1 MEPLG
6 PLQNKWVVNTRAEH
20 QAQPLN
26 EKLIAAGANV
36 ISFPLLNIAA
46 SENLEKVEHQL
57 ASLEDYDLA
66 IFISTN
72 AVEQTLNKID
82 ASVLKALKLGC
93 VGQKTALTLKQHGLD
108 IDFCPERFFNSEAL
122 LGLDT
127 FQKFIPGKKIA
138 LIKGEGGRDLLE
150 KSLLKWGGD
159 VSSFDVYR
167 RTCPQHSLDLLKN
180 HQLRQEL
187 DIIILTSGFSVYNF
201 FTLAGEIS
209 GTVETTAETMPDKKN
224 WIDSLT
230 LLLGSERLKKH
241 IPDNFKGKVIFAE
254 DPNDDTLLKELT
266 IEHNLL

>member
-1 MEPLG
+1 MQTIQPR
-6 PLQNKWVVNTRAEH
+6 PLQNRWVVNTRAEH

-36 ISFPLLNIAA
+36 INFPLLSIAA
-46 SENLEKVEHQL
+46 PENLEKVERQL
-57 ASLEDYDLA
+57 ASLADYDLA

-82 ASVLKALKLGC
+82 TSVLKNLKLACVGEKTGLALKEYGLG
-93 VGQKTALTLKQHGLD
+93 

-122 LGLDT
+122 LALDA

-138 LIKGEGGRDLLE
+138 LIKGEGGRDLLK

-159 VSSFDVYR
+159 INSFDVYR
-167 RTCPQHSLDLLKN
+167 RTCPQHNLDLLKN

-187 DIIILTSGFSVYNF
+187 DIIILTSGFSVDNF
-201 FTLAGEIS
+201 FTLA
-209 GTVETTAETMPDKKN
+209 DKTD

-241 IPDNFKGKVIFAE
+241 IPGNFKGKIIFAE
-254 DPNDDTLLKELT
+254 DPNDNTLLKELT
-266 IEHNLL
+266 IDNDLL

>member
-138 LIKGEGGRDLLE
+138 LIKGEGGRDLLK
-150 KSLLKWGGD
+150 KSLQKWGGD

-167 RTCPQHSLDLLKN
+167 RTCPQHNLDLLKN
-180 HQLRQEL
+180 HQQRQEL

-201 FTLAGEIS
+201 FTLAGGIS
-209 GTVETTAETMPDKKN
+209 GTAETKTDKKD

-230 LLLGSERLKKH
+230 LLLGSERLKKY
-241 IPDNFKGKVIFAE
+241 IPGNFKGRVIFAE
-254 DPNDDTLLKELT
+254 DPNDDTLLKALT